1 MLTSLLYEMCVTK
14 NHEQVSIGIRLIT
27 LIVGPSALLYVT
39 SPYFYFLF
47 FFSKLTYLINFF
59 KIGR

>member
-27 LIVGPSALLYVT
+27 LVGPPALLYVT
-39 SPYFYFLF
+39 SPYFYRSLFLF
-47 FFSKLTYLINFF
+47 YFQFTYLINFL
-59 KIGR
+59 KMG

>member
-27 LIVGPSALLYVT
+27 LVGPPALLYVT
-39 SPYFYFLF
+39 SPYFYLSLFIYLFLK
-47 FFSKLTYLINFF
+47 SLI
-59 KIGR
+59 